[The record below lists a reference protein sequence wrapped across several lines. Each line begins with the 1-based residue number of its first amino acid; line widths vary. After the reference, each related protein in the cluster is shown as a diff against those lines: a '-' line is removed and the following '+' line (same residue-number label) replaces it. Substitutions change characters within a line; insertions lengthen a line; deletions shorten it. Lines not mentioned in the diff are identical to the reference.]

1 MKKLSLLIFL
11 ALVVTA
17 CGTTSSSPNDPASTT
32 ENDPTPTRD
41 RDTDNK
47 LSVAL
52 GGVGPGMDEILVNG
66 NNSKEPIDFETEDN
80 NLFTFESLAGKGSFT
95 EGNGGRVIPKDIGI
109 AKVWYTL
116 SGKIQTIY
124 EITVPPQTLVQIL
137 VGEGRGQLA
146 TEAKMDGTGTEIDLS
161 SVSPTGDALGA
172 VIRNRIKLID
182 EKKSPGLFAADRTR
196 YYSDQ
201 PSSSYDAVIE
211 ASSKGGFQFSPVD
224 PNDPT
229 HTKYLAAGSRD
240 NLKGMETDLLTAY
253 DQAVLTG
260 GDTFNDSMEDPTNGA
275 FAFYSPTAAQ
285 YENLREALE
294 TGTSKFPADAGTSDA
309 QFPAYAPIQVLIL
322 ESVSDQP
329 SGKNLPSFVFVRK
342 RESGVAAVTNRP

>member
-1 MKKLSLLIFL
+1 MKRFLCSFLLLSFF
-11 ALVVTA
+11 TA
-17 CGTTSSSPNDPASTT
+17 CGAGSSSPNDPVSTT

-41 RDTDNK
+41 RDTNNK

-52 GGVGPGMDEILVNG
+52 GGVGTGMDEILVNG
-66 NNSKEPIDFETEDN
+66 NNSQEAVDFETENTD
-80 NLFTFESLAGKGSFT
+80 LFTFEPLTGKASFT
-95 EGNGGRVIPKDIGI
+95 DGNGGRVIPKDIGI
-109 AKVWYTL
+109 AKVWHTL

-124 EITVPPQTLVQIL
+124 EVTVPPQTLIQIL

-146 TEAKMDGTGTEIDLS
+146 TEAKVSADGTTLDLS

-201 PSSSYDAVIE
+201 PGSSYDAVIE
-211 ASSKGGFQFSPVD
+211 ASSKGGYQFSPVD

-229 HTKYLAAGSRD
+229 HTKYLAAGARD

-260 GDTFNDSMEDPTNGA
+260 GDTFNESMEDPTNGA
-275 FAFYSPTAAQ
+275 FAFYSPTADQ
-285 YENLREALE
+285 YENLRDALAS
-294 TGTSKFPADAGTSDA
+294 GTTKFPASAGTSDA

-329 SGKNLPSFVFVRK
+329 SGKKIPSFVFVRK
-342 RESGVAAVTNRP
+342 RESGATAVTNRP